1 MFKKTLI
8 LLLSSFITIV
18 GAPDFL
24 IASDD
29 VDLVG
34 IDNSNIVKTVIPETK
49 VETVQTTART
59 TTVARRATSTPPAA
73 PVVSNRLNLA
83 GRSLPVEYTSS
94 TAVNAGSVV
103 KFYNNTFLYGHNSAG
118 VFGFLPSVSIGTVF
132 SLTYNGVTT
141 NYRVSN
147 KVEYAKNS
155 PTTLETGGVT
165 YKMARIANA
174 FSPDGVKHSISI
186 MTWSGVSYGNGDAS
200 HRLVLFADAI

>member
-24 IASDD
+24 LASDD
-29 VDLVG
+29 VDLAGV
-34 IDNSNIVKTVIPETK
+34 DNSKIVKTVIPETK
-49 VETVQTTART
+49 TVSTQTTARAA
-59 TTVARRATSTPPAA
+59 TVNRSVATASPA
-73 PVVSNRLNLA
+73 PVAANRLNLA
-83 GRSLPVEYTSS
+83 GRSLPVEYTNN

-103 KFYNNTFLYGHNSAG
+103 KFYNNKFLYGHNSAG
-118 VFGFLPSVSIGTVF
+118 VFGFLPSVGIGTVF

-147 KVEYAKNS
+147 KVEYAKTG
-155 PTTLETGGVT
+155 PTTLENGGVT
-165 YKMARIANA
+165 YKMARIANG
-174 FSPDGVKHSISI
+174 FSPDGVHHSISI
-186 MTWSGVSYGNGDAS
+186 MTCSGVSYGNGDAS